1 MISLAN
7 AFELKWK
14 NVSEYN
20 DVKKKATTGSEKQ
33 KRSQILREM
42 CDDLLRQI
50 SQNKVDASRRIY
62 EFLRLADSLVEVSQ
76 SARKTMEDLDELQ
89 KSVVLSASASG
100 RSVKFRDTRKGKV
113 YFTLKADQKF
123 DKIEFRLE

>member
-1 MISLAN
+1 
-7 AFELKWK
+7 LKWK